1 MRNTP
6 LTREQNKKLKKGFY
20 ANQFAN
26 RRARRAKRDKFTE
39 LKKAVEKRKE
49 AFEAM
54 RSPKSFGLPT
64 EFNIYWFFRNRVNR
78 LAKMCYPKRA
88 TV

>member
-1 MRNTP
+1 M
-6 LTREQNKKLKKGFY
+6 NKPIKRKEMEELKKGFY
-20 ANQFAN
+20 PTPFAN
-26 RRARRAKRDKFTE
+26 RKMRRTRADKFTQ

-49 AFEAM
+49 AYEAM

-64 EFNIYWFFRNRVNR
+64 EFKVYWFFRNRVNR

-88 TV
+88 TI